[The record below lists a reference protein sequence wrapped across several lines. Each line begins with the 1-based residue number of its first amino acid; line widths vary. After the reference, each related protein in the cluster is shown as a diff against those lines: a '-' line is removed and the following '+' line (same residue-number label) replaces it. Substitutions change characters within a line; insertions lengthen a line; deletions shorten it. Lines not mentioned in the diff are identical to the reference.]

1 MAKLLWGILLEANNI
16 EEGVKAGKV
25 EEVLERVK
33 GMKNI
38 LDLRVLPDELRGEVA
53 RLEEEAGK
61 EIFMGLAT
69 SENRGVKEVLARG
82 VVVIVLEG
90 PTCELVRGQQT
101 IYLTN
106 KGLKAGEQVV
116 DAQEVERLRKDPNAM
131 FISDDFVLYTN
142 VLPTGENMTEKIN
155 KKEFLCVFPPLSIPD
170 LERAP
175 GIKDPVVGWPAPPVD
190 VYLKKQ
196 FPDLDKKG
204 NPCGTFL
211 LGFNL
216 V

>member
-1 MAKLLWGILLEANNI
+1 MAKLPWGILLEANNA
-16 EEGVKAGKV
+16 EKGVNAGKV
-25 EEVLERVK
+25 EEVLERMR

-38 LDLRVLPDELRGEVA
+38 LGLMVLPDGLRDEVA
-53 RLEEEAGK
+53 KLEEEAGK
-61 EIFMGLAT
+61 GVFMGLAT
-69 SENRGVKEVLARG
+69 SENRGVKEALARG
-82 VVVIVLEG
+82 VVVIILEG

-106 KGLKAGEQVV
+106 NGLKAGEQVV

-142 VLPTGENMTEKIN
+142 VIPTGENMAEKIN
-155 KKEFLCVFPPLSIPD
+155 KKEFLCIFPPLSIPD
-170 LERAP
+170 LEGIP

-190 VYLKKQ
+190 AYLKKQ
-196 FPDLDKKG
+196 LTGEDVKKT
-204 NPCGTFL
+204 PCGTLL

-216 V
+216 A

>member
-1 MAKLLWGILLEANNI
+1 MEANNV
-16 EEGVKAGKV
+16 EEGVKAGKI
-25 EEVLERVK
+25 EEVVERMRE
-33 GMKNI
+33 MKNV
-38 LDLRVLPDELRGEVA
+38 LDLKVLPDRLRDEVA
-53 RLEEEAGK
+53 RLEGEAGK
-61 EIFMGLAT
+61 EVFMGLAT
-69 SENRGVKEVLARG
+69 SENRGVEEALARG

-142 VLPTGENMTEKIN
+142 VLPTGENMAEKIN
-155 KKEFLCVFPPLSIPD
+155 KKEFLCIFPPLSIPD
-170 LERAP
+170 LERIP

-190 VYLKKQ
+190 AYLKKQ
-196 FPDLDKKG
+196 FPDLGTKVDS
-204 NPCGTFL
+204 CGTL
-211 LGFNL
+211 LVGFNL